1 MPSCNVGC
9 VRSITYLFWNFLQ
22 CSKNGKKVQWQKPQL
37 AEINCFWCNF
47 FRGSCVLT
55 LVLPSKKNYL
65 CFISNFRA
73 VCILWYIRFISINI
87 LTTATCDLGS
97 PIDCKW
103 TEFSLWSECSQSCGG
118 GVQSRERTIE
128 ILARN
133 GGQPCRGETREKRQC
148 NTHKCPRTFFL
159 LSQIDFRINTDL
171 YLSLHHH
178 YFVIIV
184 ATFRAQDLIF
194 LPFY

>member
-1 MPSCNVGC
+1 M
-9 VRSITYLFWNFLQ
+9 
-22 CSKNGKKVQWQKPQL
+22 

-65 CFISNFRA
+65 RFISNFRA
-73 VCILWYIRFISINI
+73 VCILWYHIRFISINI

-148 NTHKCPRTFFL
+148 NTHKCPRTFLF
-159 LSQIDFRINTDL
+159 LSQIDFRISTQTSI
-171 YLSLHHH
+171 YLSIITTLL
-178 YFVIIV
+178 YVIV

>member
-1 MPSCNVGC
+1 MW
-9 VRSITYLFWNFLQ
+9 RSI
-22 CSKNGKKVQWQKPQL
+22 K
-37 AEINCFWCNF
+37 
-47 FRGSCVLT
+47 
-55 LVLPSKKNYL
+55 KKNYL
-65 CFISNFRA
+65 RFISNFRA
-73 VCILWYIRFISINI
+73 VCIRWYHIRFISINI

-148 NTHKCPRTFFL
+148 NTHKCPRTLFI
-159 LSQIDFRINTDL
+159 LSQIDFRISTMTSI
-171 YLSLHHH
+171 YLSIIITTLL
-178 YFVIIV
+178 YVIV

>member
-1 MPSCNVGC
+1 MY
-9 VRSITYLFWNFLQ
+9 VRSITYLYWNCLQ
-22 CSKNGKKVQWQKPQL
+22 CSKNGKKVKWQKPQL
-37 AEINCFWCNF
+37 AEINCFWCIF
-47 FRGSCVLT
+47 FSRQLRPNACGA
-55 LVLPSKKNYL
+55 PSKKIICAL
-65 CFISNFRA
+65 FR
-73 VCILWYIRFISINI
+73 ILEQCVFFDIRFISINI

-148 NTHKCPRTFFL
+148 NTHKCPRTFLF
-159 LSQIDFRINTDL
+159 LSQIDFRISTQTSI
-171 YLSLHHH
+171 YLS
-178 YFVIIV
+178 II
-184 ATFRAQDLIF
+184 TTL
-194 LPFY
+194 L

>member
-1 MPSCNVGC
+1 M
-9 VRSITYLFWNFLQ
+9 
-22 CSKNGKKVQWQKPQL
+22 
-37 AEINCFWCNF
+37 
-47 FRGSCVLT
+47 
-55 LVLPSKKNYL
+55 
-65 CFISNFRA
+65 
-73 VCILWYIRFISINI
+73 SINI
-87 LTTATCDLGS
+87 LTTATYDLGS

-148 NTHKCPRTFFL
+148 NTHKCPRTLFI
-159 LSQIDFRINTDL
+159 LSQIDFRISTMTSI
-171 YLSLHHH
+171 YLSIIITTLL
-178 YFVIIV
+178 YVIV

-194 LPFY
+194 LPFYQYISNSRNCSSASSQNVLMTTLSGQSKPLFMF